1 MVSTSTI
8 KQWIIQTNQNKGGQN
23 IDDDTLTS
31 RADLV
36 IGRADSS
43 DAINLP
49 VHLGLG
55 AISSTHT
62 INLEADSQYSGGH

>member
-1 MVSTSTI
+1 MVSTSTT

-43 DAINLP
+43 DAINP
-49 VHLGLG
+49 Q
-55 AISSTHT
+55 STDWGVVR
-62 INLEADSQYSGGH
+62 AGGYQFNTYY